1 MWHMGAVK
9 GQRLVK
15 KELLTPCDARC
26 TNAEGPHCDC
36 QCLGANHGSRA
47 LVQVVKDVGGVPLVA
62 PSDAAASERRHE
74 FLEAKDEALHRIEK
88 QVGKGVLKDFE
99 LGKWI
104 DNRDTWE
111 KVNTVTN
118 EYRAAIRLKSQRGR
132 MKALGKI
139 AAPRLSR

>member
-1 MWHMGAVK
+1 MWHMGEVK

-36 QCLGANHGSRA
+36 QCQGANHGSRA

-62 PSDAAASERRHE
+62 PSDAAATQRRME
-74 FLEAKDEALHRIEK
+74 FLEAQGEALQRIEEE
-88 QVGKGVLKDFE
+88 VGKGVLKDFE

-104 DNRDTWE
+104 DNRVVWE
-111 KVNTVTN
+111 KANAVTS

-132 MKALGKI
+132 IKALAKI